1 MKFDTMRN
9 GYNRYQ
15 VDDAIHRFKE
25 EEELLKRQLEAF
37 RLQSEEDK
45 KSYETLKKKYDNV
58 VFDIAIKEQAA
69 QDMARIALQEANGII
84 CCANENADTII
95 KEALLH
101 ARDILYAISKL
112 GIEAKEI
119 KDTMHVQMEQLS
131 KAIHGFDVP
140 PIPSASLLKKSDE

>member
-1 MKFDTMRN
+1 MRN

-15 VDDAIHRFKE
+15 VDDAIHTLQE

-45 KSYETLKKKYDNV
+45 KNYDALKKKYDSV
-58 VFDIAIKEQAA
+58 VQDIAVKEQAA
-69 QDMARIALQEANGII
+69 QDLARIALQEANDIVR
-84 CCANENADTII
+84 CANENADAII

-101 ARDILYAISKL
+101 AREILYNISKL

-131 KAIHGFDVP
+131 NAIDGFDVP
-140 PIPSASLLKKSDE
+140 PIPNASLLKKSDE